1 MILWMNG
8 HHKCLNWYK
17 QTIMANKIFKQACF
31 NELSVEPVCKSETE
45 KHDRMVNFVNT
56 IKKAN
61 DVYGTKLVRYQANL
75 CDIHLDEKDS
85 IQDYCTKNIHN
96 PEVGVILSSQTS
108 PQVDLDD
115 DIIAEKYIETK
126 VTIEKDGSRIE
137 AEGFT
142 AAFVYDTFAIGFD
155 SDEFWANPLHK
166 IQVASNGQTLDTE
179 WPCLSRPEHVEE
191 DTVGLWV
198 DAHSELELVKSTLSV
213 QDKTVNLRDDH
224 GKDILAE
231 HAKRLLKNDYVDRIL
246 TSLPFKPTST
256 TYIDKINPD
265 GTIDIVLFWTDRG
278 LSMRV
283 KTTGRN
289 IQETQA
295 IADILRRKY
304 GHS

>member
-1 MILWMNG
+1 MG
-8 HHKCLNWYK
+8 K
-17 QTIMANKIFKQACF
+17 KIFKQACF

-56 IKKAN
+56 IKKAK

-85 IQDYCTKNIHN
+85 IQDYCKKNIHN

-115 DIIAEKYIETK
+115 NKIAEKYIDTQ
-126 VTIEKDGSRIE
+126 VTIEKDGSSIE

-142 AAFVYDTFAIGFD
+142 AAFVYKTFAIGFG

-166 IQVASNGQTLDTE
+166 IQVASNGQTIDTE
-179 WPCLSRPEHVEE
+179 WPCLSKPEHVDEN
-191 DTVGLWV
+191 TVGLWA
-198 DAHSELELVKSTLSV
+198 DAHSELELVKSNLSI
-213 QDKTVNLRDDH
+213 QGKKVNLRDDH

-231 HAKRLLKNDYVDRIL
+231 HAKRLLNNDYVDGIL
-246 TSLPFKPTST
+246 NSLPFKPTST
-256 TYIDKINPD
+256 TYVNEINPD
-265 GTIDIVLFWTDRG
+265 GTIDIVLFWTDCG

-295 IADILRRKY
+295 IANIISKKY
-304 GHS
+304 GGKF